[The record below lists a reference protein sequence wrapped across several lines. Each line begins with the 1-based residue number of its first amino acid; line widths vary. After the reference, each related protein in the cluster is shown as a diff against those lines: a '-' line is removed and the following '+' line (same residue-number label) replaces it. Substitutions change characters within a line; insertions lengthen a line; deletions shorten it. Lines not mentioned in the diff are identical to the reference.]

1 MSKKEL
7 VDAVLSGV
15 EVEKPPLSLWYHFG
29 VQHGKGERFARLAL
43 DYFRYY
49 DFDFLKVMN
58 DYFYPMPDGLN
69 GVRTKEDLGRIVPF
83 DIEKSPWAEQLSAL
97 KLLGRELAG
106 DAYFIDTVFDPW
118 HTLKRSLAGENIVH
132 LMENEPEATR
142 KALEVI
148 TENLVAYCKRSL
160 STGSAGIFLSIPAG
174 RELIGR
180 EHFLS
185 FVKPFAA
192 ALLRKISGLGK
203 MNTAHVHGEDLYFDD
218 CIDLPAHI
226 FNWWD
231 RGPGGPELGS
241 VKERIG
247 GCVMGGIDH
256 RILLRSTP
264 KFLRDH
270 VHEGRKRGG
279 KDRFFLAGGCSID
292 SSVNPQAIKAIVRA
306 ARDTL

>member
-1 MSKKEL
+1 
-7 VDAVLSGV
+7 
-15 EVEKPPLSLWYHFG
+15 
-29 VQHGKGERFARLAL
+29 
-43 DYFRYY
+43 
-49 DFDFLKVMN
+49 
-58 DYFYPMPDGLN
+58 
-69 GVRTKEDLGRIVPF
+69 
-83 DIEKSPWAEQLSAL
+83 SAL

-203 MNTAHVHGEDLYFDD
+203 MNTAHVHGEDL
-218 CIDLPAHI
+218 
-226 FNWWD
+226 
-231 RGPGGPELGS
+231 
-241 VKERIG
+241 
-247 GCVMGGIDH
+247 
-256 RILLRSTP
+256 
-264 KFLRDH
+264 
-270 VHEGRKRGG
+270 
-279 KDRFFLAGGCSID
+279 
-292 SSVNPQAIKAIVRA
+292 
-306 ARDTL
+306 